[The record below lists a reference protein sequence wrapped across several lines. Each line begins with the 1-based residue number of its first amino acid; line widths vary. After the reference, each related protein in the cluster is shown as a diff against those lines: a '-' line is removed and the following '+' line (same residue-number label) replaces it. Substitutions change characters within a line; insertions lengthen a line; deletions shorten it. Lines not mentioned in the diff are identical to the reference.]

1 MVVSAGSLRAAGLS
15 GSSCGA
21 KAGGKALNLCGKKRA
36 KEGEEEEE
44 EVGNALTA
52 ESDRCTSKHRARKS
66 RDAASCR
73 RLFKSLLILGGK

>member
-21 KAGGKALNLCGKKRA
+21 KAGGKPLNLCGKKRA
-36 KEGEEEEE
+36 KEGEEE